1 MAHVP
6 PGGCTKDVNRHVSVA
21 GRAQVKPFRPPG
33 ALGDIASSHGFLRV
47 PLIAYNQQAA
57 DDSPRHKQEDL
68 RTAYSHL
75 TQEMR
80 FLKEHQ
86 WRTAYY
92 ALLVD
97 GAAIGL
103 FQIDMSL
110 PAWAMTAVQILG
122 TLVVVGIAAVQVL
135 IQAGHARGMIK
146 VRQSLDYV
154 GSPLGLGEK
163 QTIRPRSRRD
173 LLYAWMF
180 CAVIILAAVLTGT
193 VIWFG

>member
-1 MAHVP
+1 
-6 PGGCTKDVNRHVSVA
+6 
-21 GRAQVKPFRPPG
+21 
-33 ALGDIASSHGFLRV
+33 
-47 PLIAYNQQAA
+47 
-57 DDSPRHKQEDL
+57 
-68 RTAYSHL
+68 
-75 TQEMR
+75 MR

-135 IQAGHARGMIK
+135 IQAGHVRGMIK